1 MRRRKTFIV
10 LLLALACGGLAG
22 YSALRLLQQQT
33 RPILPQRT
41 STTQIVVAARD
52 LEPGALLGQ
61 EDVRVLDWPS
71 STVPEGYAR
80 TIPDVVGRGV
90 IAPIRLNEPL
100 LDSKLGDRAG
110 GAGLPIVIPE
120 GMRAVSVN
128 VNEVITVS
136 GFVTPGTRADLM
148 LTMVNPATN
157 EQTTKTIMQNV
168 TALAADKVVTQ
179 DAAGK
184 PLTYGVLTVLL
195 TPEDAEKLVL
205 ASSKGSI
212 QLALRNRIDVKEIQS
227 DGARADR
234 LFAGGG
240 GAPRATGTRPRA
252 VVPAPQ
258 AEERN
263 GRTGMIEVYKGGV
276 KTLIHF

>member
-1 MRRRKTFIV
+1 
-10 LLLALACGGLAG
+10 
-22 YSALRLLQQQT
+22 
-33 RPILPQRT
+33 
-41 STTQIVVAARD
+41 
-52 LEPGALLGQ
+52 
-61 EDVRVLDWPS
+61 
-71 STVPEGYAR
+71 
-80 TIPDVVGRGV
+80 VVGRGV
-90 IAPIRLNEPL
+90 IAPVRLNEPL

-120 GMRAVSVN
+120 GMRAVSVS
-128 VNEVITVS
+128 VSDVVTVS

-148 LTMVNPATN
+148 LTMVNPATS
-157 EQTTKTIMQNV
+157 EQTTKTILQNV

-179 DAAGK
+179 DPAGK

-205 ASSKGSI
+205 ASSTGSI
-212 QLALRNRIDVKEIQS
+212 QLALRNRVDVKEFQS

-234 LFAGGG
+234 LFAGSGG
-240 GAPRATGTRPRA
+240 GPRATGTRPRA

-263 GRTGMIEVYKGGV
+263 GRAGMIEVYKGGV
-276 KTLIHF
+276 KTLIQF